1 MSKNKISIIA
11 GIICVAFLLLWFS
24 DILPKAA
31 AVSSAEKYMKEQL
44 YGEFY
49 EAEYAE
55 YSPAHDSYF
64 VYFSG
69 GPNPSGEMGTTRH
82 IGVYYRWFPFFVWY
96 DSMYPG

>member
-1 MSKNKISIIA
+1 MKKISLA
-11 GIICVAFLLLWFS
+11 VGALFVVFLVLWFS
-24 DILPKAA
+24 DILPKA
-31 AVSSAEKYMKEQL
+31 VAESVAESYMSEQL
-44 YGEFY
+44 YGEY
-49 EAEYAE
+49 YDAEYVE

-82 IGVYYRWFPFFVWY
+82 VGVNYRYFPAFVWC

>member
-1 MSKNKISIIA
+1 MN
-11 GIICVAFLLLWFS
+11 
-24 DILPKAA
+24 
-31 AVSSAEKYMKEQL
+31 EQL

-49 EAEYAE
+49 DAEYVE

-82 IGVYYRWFPFFVWY
+82 IGVYYRFFPFFVWY
-96 DSMYPG
+96 DSMYPGWLKFFLKSFIIFQDHKKGGF

>member
-1 MSKNKISIIA
+1 MKNIIRITAGLLCVLLAVLWISEVI
-11 GIICVAFLLLWFS
+11 
-24 DILPKAA
+24 PKAIAKSA
-31 AVSSAEKYMKEQL
+31 AESYMQNRL

-49 EAEYAE
+49 DAEYVE
-55 YSPAHDSYF
+55 YSPAHASYF

-69 GPNPSGEMGTTRH
+69 GPNPSGEIGTTRH